1 MMRTTLDIEEDVLEV
16 AKSLA
21 RHQGLSLGKAVSDLI
36 RKGIQ
41 PYARQEMIR
50 NGLRVIARGS
60 DAKSVTLDIVNRLRD
75 E

>member
-1 MMRTTLDIEEDVLEV
+1 MRTTLDIEEDVLEV

-21 RHQGLSLGKAVSDLI
+21 RHQGLSLGKAVSGLI

-41 PYARQEMIR
+41 PSAQKELTR
-50 NGLRVIARGS
+50 NGLRIIARGS
-60 DAKSVTLDIVNRLRD
+60 DAKAVTLDVVNKLRD

>member
-21 RHQGLSLGKAVSDLI
+21 RHQGLSLGKAVSSLI

-41 PYARQEMIR
+41 PNARQERIR

-60 DAKSVTLDIVNRLRD
+60 DAKAVTLDVVNRLRD